1 MNRRSNKILRELVLG
16 CRQNIA
22 DLVEKYEVQERSIRA
37 DLRELNDA
45 LLKYN
50 LPVIQ
55 MSSEGELYLED
66 KTHIDVHAYER
77 FICEHTFYTYNLSK
91 NERAAVLVMIL
102 LNAKGYITVEQLKE
116 TIGVSRTTL
125 LRDLPEIKKWF
136 EENKME
142 LVSQAH
148 RGYIVNVP
156 ELETRKGILKLLEVN
171 GDDNEYETGYSLG
184 AFWSLMIRQMD
195 HMNIY
200 NDIKQLIIQ
209 EEEETQTFLSD
220 YSFFEAVMELTLAV
234 NRIDNNQVLPAYYE
248 ENWKNLKISSK
259 YEFSSNLFANIE
271 KLYNLS
277 VPESEVLYYTECL
290 KGKSYL
296 KDSRSNKA
304 NALDI
309 RLLIAE
315 TLYHISSCFGID
327 FYLDFS
333 LYDLLV
339 AHMRSAVF
347 RLQAGESLKNPLKES
362 LLHEYPEIFQIIREN
377 VGSLEDYIGKEFSE
391 DEMSF
396 MVLYFA
402 SVLEKEKAESS
413 KSSKVK
419 VALVCETGRGTAQF
433 MLAKLHTLDEMIDIV
448 SVSSVHNTKE
458 IKNSGAQ
465 MIVSTIQLES
475 DLPCVVVRSAMLN
488 TDDLLDIQRQVFKL
502 IEDDNDKELPDVDLD
517 VVNPVETDIQ
527 GAFYNLLSEDRV
539 MVDYEADDWEDA
551 IRQSGRLLRDSGAVT
566 DAYVEAMVDNV
577 KENGPYIVIWPG
589 TALPHADCLEG
600 VKKEAASLLRLKAP
614 VEFHH
619 ESNDPV
625 RYLIGIS
632 IQSAE
637 SINSALYD
645 VMMIFGNEKIKHM
658 LDRMSNEKELLNAIN
673 SLKTV
678 NK

>member
-1 MNRRSNKILRELVLG
+1 MNRRSNKILRELILG
-16 CRQNIA
+16 SRQNVTE
-22 DLVEKYEVQERSIRA
+22 LVEKYKVQERSIRA
-37 DLRELNDA
+37 DIKELNDT
-45 LLKYN
+45 LIEYD

-55 MSSEGELYLED
+55 IGSDGEVFFD
-66 KTHIDVHAYER
+66 TDVRVDVHAFEK
-77 FICEHTFYTYNLSK
+77 FICEHTFYTYFLSK

-102 LNAKGYITVEQLKE
+102 LNAKGYVTVEQLKE

-142 LVSQAH
+142 LISQVH

-156 ELETRKGILKLLEVN
+156 ELDVRKGILKLLEVN

-184 AFWSLMIRQMD
+184 AFWCLMVRQMD
-195 HMNIY
+195 RMGIY

-209 EEEETQTFLSD
+209 EEEESQTFLSD
-220 YSFFEAVMELTLAV
+220 YSFFEAVRELTLAV
-234 NRIDNNQVLPAYYE
+234 NRIHNNQIIPAYYE
-248 ENWKNLKISSK
+248 ENWKNLRRSSK
-259 YEFSSNLFANIE
+259 YEFSSNLFAVIE
-271 KLYNLS
+271 KRYSLEI
-277 VPESEVLYYTECL
+277 PESEILYYAECL

-296 KDSRSNKA
+296 KDSKSNKA

-315 TLYHISSCFGID
+315 TLYHISNCFGID

-347 RLQAGESLKNPLKES
+347 RLQSGEMLKNPLKES
-362 LLHEYPEIFQIIREN
+362 LLQEYPEIFAIIREN
-377 VGSLEDYIGKEFSE
+377 VGSLEEYIGKEFSE

-413 KSSKVK
+413 KNSKIK

-458 IKNSGAQ
+458 IQNSGAQ
-465 MIVSTIQLES
+465 MIVSTIPLES
-475 DLPCVVVRSAMLN
+475 ELPCVVVRSAILN
-488 TDDLLDIQRQVFKL
+488 TDDLLDVQRKVFEL
-502 IEDDNDKELPDVDLD
+502 IEDDGDKEIPEMQLD
-517 VVNPVETDIQ
+517 VINPVESDIQ
-527 GAFYNLLSEDRV
+527 GAFYNLLSQDRV

-551 IRQSGRLLRDSGAVT
+551 VRQSGILLRDSGAVT
-566 DAYVEAMVDNV
+566 DAYVDAMVENI
-577 KENGPYIVIWPG
+577 KENGPYVVIWPG
-589 TALPHADCLEG
+589 TALPHADAEEG
-600 VKKEAASLLRLKAP
+600 VIYEAASLMRLKKP
-614 VEFHH
+614 VDFHH
-619 ESNDPV
+619 EMNDPV
-625 RYLIGIS
+625 KYVIGMS
-632 IQSAE
+632 VKSAE
-637 SINSALYD
+637 SVNQAIYD
-645 VMMIFGNEKIKHM
+645 LMMIFGNERIRQI
-658 LDRMSNEKELLNAIN
+658 LDKAVDKASIMEALDGLTTAK
-673 SLKTV
+673 
-678 NK
+678 

>member
-1 MNRRSNKILRELVLG
+1 MNRRSNKILRELILG
-16 CRQNIA
+16 SRQNVTE
-22 DLVEKYEVQERSIRA
+22 LVEKYKVQERSIRA
-37 DLRELNDA
+37 DIKELNDT
-45 LLKYN
+45 LIEYD

-55 MSSEGELYLED
+55 IGSDGEVFFD
-66 KTHIDVHAYER
+66 TDVRVDVHAFEK
-77 FICEHTFYTYNLSK
+77 FICEHTFYTYFLSK

-102 LNAKGYITVEQLKE
+102 LNAKGYVTVEQLKE

-142 LVSQAH
+142 LISQVH

-156 ELETRKGILKLLEVN
+156 ELDVRKGILKLLEVN

-184 AFWSLMIRQMD
+184 AFWCLMVRQMD
-195 HMNIY
+195 RMNIY

-209 EEEETQTFLSD
+209 EEEEEQTFLSD
-220 YSFFEAVMELTLAV
+220 YSFFEAVRELTLAV
-234 NRIDNNQVLPAYYE
+234 NRIHNNQIIPAYYE
-248 ENWKNLKISSK
+248 ENWKNLRRSSK
-259 YEFSSNLFANIE
+259 YEFSSNLFAVIE
-271 KLYNLS
+271 KRYSLEI
-277 VPESEVLYYTECL
+277 PESEILYYAECL

-296 KDSRSNKA
+296 KDSKSNKA

-315 TLYHISSCFGID
+315 TLYHISNCFGID

-347 RLQAGESLKNPLKES
+347 RLQSGEMLKNPLKES
-362 LLHEYPEIFQIIREN
+362 LLQEYPEIFAIIREN
-377 VGSLEDYIGKEFSE
+377 VGSLEEYIGKEFSE

-413 KSSKVK
+413 KNSKIK

-458 IKNSGAQ
+458 IQNSGAQ
-465 MIVSTIQLES
+465 MIVSTIPLES
-475 DLPCVVVRSAMLN
+475 ELPCVVVRSAILN
-488 TDDLLDIQRQVFKL
+488 TDDLLDVQRKVFEL
-502 IEDDNDKELPDVDLD
+502 IEDDGDKEIPEMQLD
-517 VVNPVETDIQ
+517 VINPVESDIQ
-527 GAFYNLLSEDRV
+527 GAFYNLLSQDRV

-551 IRQSGRLLRDSGAVT
+551 VRQSGILLRDSGAVT
-566 DAYVEAMVDNV
+566 DAYVDAMVENI
-577 KENGPYIVIWPG
+577 KENGPYVVIWPG
-589 TALPHADCLEG
+589 TALPHADAEEG
-600 VKKEAASLLRLKAP
+600 VIYEAASLMRLKKP
-614 VEFHH
+614 VDFHH
-619 ESNDPV
+619 EMNDPV
-625 RYLIGIS
+625 KYVIGMS
-632 IQSAE
+632 VKSAE
-637 SINSALYD
+637 SVNQAIYD
-645 VMMIFGNEKIKHM
+645 LMMIFGNERIRQI
-658 LDRMSNEKELLNAIN
+658 LDKAVDKASIMEALDGLTTAK
-673 SLKTV
+673 
-678 NK
+678 

>member
-1 MNRRSNKILRELVLG
+1 MNRRSNKILRELILG
-16 CRQNIA
+16 SRQNVTE
-22 DLVEKYEVQERSIRA
+22 LVEKYKVQERSIRA
-37 DLRELNDA
+37 DIKELNDA
-45 LLKYN
+45 LIEYD

-55 MSSEGELYLED
+55 IGSDGEVFFD
-66 KTHIDVHAYER
+66 TDVRVDVHAFEK
-77 FICEHTFYTYNLSK
+77 FICEHTFYTYFLSK

-102 LNAKGYITVEQLKE
+102 LNAKGYVTVEQLKE

-142 LVSQAH
+142 LISQVH

-156 ELETRKGILKLLEVN
+156 ELDVRKGILKLLEVN

-184 AFWSLMIRQMD
+184 AFWCLMVRQMD
-195 HMNIY
+195 RMNIY

-209 EEEETQTFLSD
+209 EEEEEQTFLSD
-220 YSFFEAVMELTLAV
+220 YSFFEAVRELTLAV
-234 NRIDNNQVLPAYYE
+234 NRIHNNQIIPAYYE
-248 ENWKNLKISSK
+248 ENWKNLRRSSK
-259 YEFSSNLFANIE
+259 YEFSSNLFAVIE
-271 KLYNLS
+271 KRYSLEI
-277 VPESEVLYYTECL
+277 PESEILYYAECL

-296 KDSRSNKA
+296 KDSKSNKA

-315 TLYHISSCFGID
+315 TLYHISNCFGID

-347 RLQAGESLKNPLKES
+347 RLQSGEMLKNPLKES
-362 LLHEYPEIFQIIREN
+362 LLQEYPEIFAIIREN
-377 VGSLEDYIGKEFSE
+377 VGSLEEYIGKEFSE

-413 KSSKVK
+413 KNSKIK

-458 IKNSGAQ
+458 IQNSGAQ
-465 MIVSTIQLES
+465 MIVSTIPLES
-475 DLPCVVVRSAMLN
+475 ELPCVVVRSAILN
-488 TDDLLDIQRQVFKL
+488 TDDLLDVQRKVFEL
-502 IEDDNDKELPDVDLD
+502 IEDDGDKEIPEMQLD
-517 VVNPVETDIQ
+517 VINPVESDIQ
-527 GAFYNLLSEDRV
+527 GAFYNLLSQDRV

-551 IRQSGRLLRDSGAVT
+551 VRQSGILLRDSGAVT
-566 DAYVEAMVDNV
+566 DAYVDAMVENI
-577 KENGPYIVIWPG
+577 KENGPYVVICPE
-589 TALPHADCLEG
+589 TALPHANVEEG
-600 VKKEAASLLRLKAP
+600 VIFEAASLVRLKNP

-625 RYLIGIS
+625 RYVIGMS
-632 IQSAE
+632 VKSAE
-637 SINSALYD
+637 SVNQAIYD
-645 VMMIFGNEKIKHM
+645 LMMIFGNKKIRRR
-658 LDRMSNEKELLNAIN
+658 LDNVSDKESILNVICK
-673 SLKTV
+673 LKM
-678 NK
+678 NQE

>member
-1 MNRRSNKILRELVLG
+1 MNRRSNKILRELILG
-16 CRQNIA
+16 SRQNVTE
-22 DLVEKYEVQERSIRA
+22 LVEKYKVQERSIRA
-37 DLRELNDA
+37 DIRELNDS
-45 LLKYN
+45 LIEYD

-55 MSSEGELYLED
+55 IGSDGEVFFD
-66 KTHIDVHAYER
+66 TDVRVDVHAFEK
-77 FICEHTFYTYNLSK
+77 FICEHTFYTYFLSK

-102 LNAKGYITVEQLKE
+102 LNAKGYVTVEQLKE

-142 LVSQAH
+142 LISQVH

-156 ELETRKGILKLLEVN
+156 ELDVRKGILKLLEVN

-184 AFWSLMIRQMD
+184 AFWCLMVRQMD
-195 HMNIY
+195 RMGIY

-209 EEEETQTFLSD
+209 EEEESQTFLSD
-220 YSFFEAVMELTLAV
+220 YSFFEAVRELTLAV
-234 NRIDNNQVLPAYYE
+234 NRIHNNQIIPAYYE
-248 ENWKNLKISSK
+248 ENWKNLRRSSK
-259 YEFSSNLFANIE
+259 YEFSSNLFGVIE
-271 KLYNLS
+271 KRYGLE
-277 VPESEVLYYTECL
+277 VPESEILYYAECL

-296 KDSRSNKA
+296 KDSKSNKA

-315 TLYHISSCFGID
+315 TLYHISNCFGID

-347 RLQAGESLKNPLKES
+347 RLQSGEMLKNPLKES
-362 LLHEYPEIFQIIREN
+362 LLQEYPEIFAIIREN
-377 VGSLEDYIGKEFSE
+377 VGSLEEYIGKVFSE

-413 KSSKVK
+413 KNSKIK

-458 IKNSGAQ
+458 IQNSGAQ
-465 MIVSTIQLES
+465 MIVSTIPLES
-475 DLPCVVVRSAMLN
+475 ELPCVVVRSAILN
-488 TDDLLDIQRQVFKL
+488 TDDLLDVQRKVFEL
-502 IEDDNDKELPDVDLD
+502 IEDDGDKEIPEMQLD
-517 VVNPVETDIQ
+517 VINPVESDIQ
-527 GAFYNLLSEDRV
+527 GAFYNLLSQDRV

-551 IRQSGRLLRDSGAVT
+551 VRQSGILLRDSGAVT
-566 DAYVEAMVDNV
+566 DAYVDAMVCCNMAG
-577 KENGPYIVIWPG
+577 NSTSACGLPG
-589 TALPHADCLEG
+589 G
-600 VKKEAASLLRLKAP
+600 S
-614 VEFHH
+614 
-619 ESNDPV
+619 
-625 RYLIGIS
+625 
-632 IQSAE
+632 
-637 SINSALYD
+637 
-645 VMMIFGNEKIKHM
+645 
-658 LDRMSNEKELLNAIN
+658 
-673 SLKTV
+673 
-678 NK
+678 

>member
-1 MNRRSNKILRELVLG
+1 MNRRSNKILRELILG
-16 CRQNIA
+16 SRQNVTE
-22 DLVEKYEVQERSIRA
+22 LVEKYKVQERSIRA
-37 DLRELNDA
+37 DIRELNDA
-45 LLKYN
+45 LIEYD

-55 MSSEGELYLED
+55 IESDGEVFFD
-66 KTHIDVHAYER
+66 TDVRVDVHAFEK
-77 FICEHTFYTYNLSK
+77 FICEHTFYTYFLSK

-102 LNAKGYITVEQLKE
+102 LNAKGYVTVEQLKE

-142 LVSQAH
+142 LISQVH

-156 ELETRKGILKLLEVN
+156 ELDARKGILKLLEVN

-184 AFWSLMIRQMD
+184 AFWCLMVRQMD
-195 HMNIY
+195 RMNIY

-209 EEEETQTFLSD
+209 EEEEEQTFLSD
-220 YSFFEAVMELTLAV
+220 YSFFEAVRELTLAV
-234 NRIDNNQVLPAYYE
+234 NRIHNNQIIPAYYE
-248 ENWKNLKISSK
+248 ENWKNLRRSSK
-259 YEFSSNLFANIE
+259 YEFSSNLFEVIE
-271 KLYNLS
+271 KRYGLE
-277 VPESEVLYYTECL
+277 VPESEILYYAECL

-296 KDSRSNKA
+296 KDSKSNKA

-315 TLYHISSCFGID
+315 TLYHISNCFGID

-347 RLQAGESLKNPLKES
+347 RLQSGEMLKNPLKES
-362 LLHEYPEIFQIIREN
+362 LLQEYPEIFAIIREN
-377 VGSLEDYIGKEFSE
+377 VGSLEEYIGKEFSE

-413 KSSKVK
+413 KNSKIK

-458 IKNSGAQ
+458 IQNSGAQ
-465 MIVSTIQLES
+465 MIVSTIPLES
-475 DLPCVVVRSAMLN
+475 QLPCVVVRSAILN
-488 TDDLLDIQRQVFKL
+488 TDDLLDVQRKVFEL
-502 IEDDNDKELPDVDLD
+502 IEADGDKEIPEMQLD
-517 VVNPVETDIQ
+517 VINPVESDIQ
-527 GAFYNLLSEDRV
+527 GAFYNLLSQDRV

-551 IRQSGRLLRDSGAVT
+551 VRQSGILLRDSGAVT
-566 DAYVEAMVDNV
+566 DAYVDAMVENI
-577 KENGPYIVIWPG
+577 KENGPYVVIWPG
-589 TALPHADCLEG
+589 TALPHADCQDG
-600 VKKEAASLLRLKAP
+600 V
-614 VEFHH
+614 
-619 ESNDPV
+619 
-625 RYLIGIS
+625 
-632 IQSAE
+632 
-637 SINSALYD
+637 
-645 VMMIFGNEKIKHM
+645 
-658 LDRMSNEKELLNAIN
+658 
-673 SLKTV
+673 
-678 NK
+678 

>member
-1 MNRRSNKILRELVLG
+1 MNRRSNKILRELILG
-16 CRQNIA
+16 SRQNVTE
-22 DLVEKYEVQERSIRA
+22 LVEKYKVQERSIRA
-37 DLRELNDA
+37 DIKELNDT
-45 LLKYN
+45 LIEYD

-55 MSSEGELYLED
+55 IGSDGEVFFD
-66 KTHIDVHAYER
+66 TDVRVDVHAFEK
-77 FICEHTFYTYNLSK
+77 FICEHTFYTYFLSK

-102 LNAKGYITVEQLKE
+102 LNAKGYVTVEQLKE

-142 LVSQAH
+142 LISQVH

-156 ELETRKGILKLLEVN
+156 ELDVRKGILKLLEVN

-184 AFWSLMIRQMD
+184 AFWCLMVRQMD
-195 HMNIY
+195 RMGIY

-209 EEEETQTFLSD
+209 EEEESQTFLSD
-220 YSFFEAVMELTLAV
+220 YSFFEAVRELTLAV
-234 NRIDNNQVLPAYYE
+234 NRIHNNQIIPAYYE
-248 ENWKNLKISSK
+248 ENWKNLRRSSK
-259 YEFSSNLFANIE
+259 YEFSSNLFAVIE
-271 KLYNLS
+271 KRYSLEI
-277 VPESEVLYYTECL
+277 PESEILYYAECL

-296 KDSRSNKA
+296 KDSKSNKA

-315 TLYHISSCFGID
+315 TLYHISNCFGID

-347 RLQAGESLKNPLKES
+347 RLQSGEMLKNPLKES
-362 LLHEYPEIFQIIREN
+362 LLQEYPEIFAIIREN
-377 VGSLEDYIGKEFSE
+377 VGSLEEYIGKEFSE

-413 KSSKVK
+413 KNSKIK

-458 IKNSGAQ
+458 IQNSGAQ
-465 MIVSTIQLES
+465 MIVSTIPLES
-475 DLPCVVVRSAMLN
+475 ELPCVVVRSAILN
-488 TDDLLDIQRQVFKL
+488 TDDLLDVQRKVFEL
-502 IEDDNDKELPDVDLD
+502 IEDDGDKEIPEMQLD
-517 VVNPVETDIQ
+517 VINPVESDIQ
-527 GAFYNLLSEDRV
+527 GAFYNLLSQDRV

-551 IRQSGRLLRDSGAVT
+551 VRQSGILLRDSGAVT
-566 DAYVEAMVDNV
+566 DAYVDAMVENI
-577 KENGPYIVIWPG
+577 KETITRGAMAFTFTPF
-589 TALPHADCLEG
+589 LPNSFDT
-600 VKKEAASLLRLKAP
+600 VRIRPSLLRICLI
-614 VEFHH
+614 
-619 ESNDPV
+619 
-625 RYLIGIS
+625 RYIRQKS
-632 IQSAE
+632 QRS
-637 SINSALYD
+637 S
-645 VMMIFGNEKIKHM
+645 
-658 LDRMSNEKELLNAIN
+658 
-673 SLKTV
+673 
-678 NK
+678 

>member
-1 MNRRSNKILRELVLG
+1 MNRRSNKILRELILG
-16 CRQNIA
+16 SRQNVTE
-22 DLVEKYEVQERSIRA
+22 LVEKYKVQERSIRA
-37 DLRELNDA
+37 DIRELNDA
-45 LLKYN
+45 LIEYD

-55 MSSEGELYLED
+55 IGSDGEVFFD
-66 KTHIDVHAYER
+66 TDVRVDVHAFEK
-77 FICEHTFYTYNLSK
+77 FICEHTFYTYFLSK

-102 LNAKGYITVEQLKE
+102 LNAKGYVTVEQLKE

-142 LVSQAH
+142 LVSQVH

-156 ELETRKGILKLLEVN
+156 ELDARKGILKLLEVN

-184 AFWSLMIRQMD
+184 AFWCLMVRQMD
-195 HMNIY
+195 RMNIY

-209 EEEETQTFLSD
+209 EEEEEQTFLSD
-220 YSFFEAVMELTLAV
+220 YSFFEAVRELTLAV
-234 NRIDNNQVLPAYYE
+234 NRIHNNQIIPAYYE
-248 ENWKNLKISSK
+248 ENWKNLRRSSK
-259 YEFSSNLFANIE
+259 YEFSSNLFEVIE
-271 KLYNLS
+271 KRYGLE
-277 VPESEVLYYTECL
+277 VPESEILYYAECL

-296 KDSRSNKA
+296 KDSKSNKA

-315 TLYHISSCFGID
+315 TLYHISNCFGID

-347 RLQAGESLKNPLKES
+347 RLQSGEMLKNPLKES
-362 LLHEYPEIFQIIREN
+362 LLQEYPEIFAIIREN
-377 VGSLEDYIGKEFSE
+377 VGSLEEYIGKEFSE

-413 KSSKVK
+413 KNSRIK

-458 IKNSGAQ
+458 IQNSGAQ
-465 MIVSTIQLES
+465 MIVSTIPLES
-475 DLPCVVVRSAMLN
+475 ELPCVVVRSAILN
-488 TDDLLDIQRQVFKL
+488 TDDLLDVQRKVFEL
-502 IEDDNDKELPDVDLD
+502 IEDDGDKEIPEMQLD
-517 VVNPVETDIQ
+517 VINPVESDIQ
-527 GAFYNLLSEDRV
+527 GAFYNLLSQDRV

-551 IRQSGRLLRDSGAVT
+551 VRQSGILLRDSGAVT
-566 DAYVEAMVDNV
+566 DD
-577 KENGPYIVIWPG
+577 
-589 TALPHADCLEG
+589 
-600 VKKEAASLLRLKAP
+600 
-614 VEFHH
+614 F
-619 ESNDPV
+619 
-625 RYLIGIS
+625 
-632 IQSAE
+632 AE
-637 SINSALYD
+637 HYRIC
-645 VMMIFGNEKIKHM
+645 
-658 LDRMSNEKELLNAIN
+658 DRRTIERHYWSKQKYSVTRHIRIKEL
-673 SLKTV
+673 V
-678 NK
+678 

>member
-1 MNRRSNKILRELVLG
+1 MNRRSNKILRELILG
-16 CRQNIA
+16 SRQNVTE
-22 DLVEKYEVQERSIRA
+22 LVEKYKVQERSIRA
-37 DLRELNDA
+37 DIKELNDT
-45 LLKYN
+45 LIEYD

-55 MSSEGELYLED
+55 IGSDGEVFFD
-66 KTHIDVHAYER
+66 TDVRVDVHAFEK
-77 FICEHTFYTYNLSK
+77 FICEHTFYTYFLSK

-102 LNAKGYITVEQLKE
+102 LNAKGYVTVEQLKE

-142 LVSQAH
+142 LISQVH

-156 ELETRKGILKLLEVN
+156 ELDVRKGILKLLEVN

-184 AFWSLMIRQMD
+184 AFWCLMVRQMD
-195 HMNIY
+195 RMGIY

-209 EEEETQTFLSD
+209 EEEESQTFLSD
-220 YSFFEAVMELTLAV
+220 YSFFEAVRELTLAV
-234 NRIDNNQVLPAYYE
+234 NRIHNNQIIPAYYE
-248 ENWKNLKISSK
+248 ENWKNLRRSSK
-259 YEFSSNLFANIE
+259 YEFSSNLFAVIE
-271 KLYNLS
+271 KRYSLEI
-277 VPESEVLYYTECL
+277 PESEILYYAECL

-296 KDSRSNKA
+296 KDSKSNKA

-315 TLYHISSCFGID
+315 TLYHISNCFGID

-347 RLQAGESLKNPLKES
+347 RLQSGEMLKNPLKES
-362 LLHEYPEIFQIIREN
+362 LLQEYPEIFAIIREN
-377 VGSLEDYIGKEFSE
+377 VGSLEEYIGKEFSE

-413 KSSKVK
+413 KNSKIK

-458 IKNSGAQ
+458 IQNSGAQ
-465 MIVSTIQLES
+465 MIVSTIPLES
-475 DLPCVVVRSAMLN
+475 ELPCVVVRSAILN
-488 TDDLLDIQRQVFKL
+488 TDDLLDVQRKVFEL
-502 IEDDNDKELPDVDLD
+502 IEDDGDKEIPEMQLD
-517 VVNPVETDIQ
+517 VINPVEFDIQ
-527 GAFYNLLSEDRV
+527 GAFYNLLSQDRV

-551 IRQSGRLLRDSGAVT
+551 VRQSGILLRDSGAVT
-566 DAYVEAMVDNV
+566 DAYVDAMVENI
-577 KENGPYIVIWPG
+577 KENGPYVVIWPG
-589 TALPHADCLEG
+589 TALPH
-600 VKKEAASLLRLKAP
+600 
-614 VEFHH
+614 
-619 ESNDPV
+619 
-625 RYLIGIS
+625 GIAYS
-632 IQSAE
+632 
-637 SINSALYD
+637 
-645 VMMIFGNEKIKHM
+645 MI
-658 LDRMSNEKELLNAIN
+658 L
-673 SLKTV
+673 
-678 NK
+678 

>member
-1 MNRRSNKILRELVLG
+1 MNRRSNKILRELILG
-16 CRQNIA
+16 SRQNVTE
-22 DLVEKYEVQERSIRA
+22 LVEKYKVQERSIRA
-37 DLRELNDA
+37 DIKELNDA
-45 LLKYN
+45 LIEYD

-55 MSSEGELYLED
+55 IGSDGEVFFD
-66 KTHIDVHAYER
+66 TDVRVDVHAFEK
-77 FICEHTFYTYNLSK
+77 FICEHTFYTYFLSK

-102 LNAKGYITVEQLKE
+102 LNAKGYVTVEQLKE

-142 LVSQAH
+142 LISQVH

-156 ELETRKGILKLLEVN
+156 ELDVRKGILKLLEVN

-184 AFWSLMIRQMD
+184 AFWCLMVRQMD
-195 HMNIY
+195 RMGIY

-209 EEEETQTFLSD
+209 EEEESQTFLSD
-220 YSFFEAVMELTLAV
+220 YSFFEAVRELTLAV
-234 NRIDNNQVLPAYYE
+234 NRIHNNQIIPAYYE
-248 ENWKNLKISSK
+248 ENWKNLRRSSK
-259 YEFSSNLFANIE
+259 YEFSSNLFAVIE
-271 KLYNLS
+271 KRYSLEI
-277 VPESEVLYYTECL
+277 PESEILYYAECL

-296 KDSRSNKA
+296 KDSKSNKA

-315 TLYHISSCFGID
+315 TLYHISNCFGID

-347 RLQAGESLKNPLKES
+347 RLQSGEMLKNPLKES
-362 LLHEYPEIFQIIREN
+362 LLQEYPEIFAIIREN
-377 VGSLEDYIGKEFSE
+377 VGSLEEYIGKEFSE

-413 KSSKVK
+413 KNSKIK

-458 IKNSGAQ
+458 IQNSGAQ
-465 MIVSTIQLES
+465 MIVSTIPLES
-475 DLPCVVVRSAMLN
+475 ELPCVVVRSAILN
-488 TDDLLDIQRQVFKL
+488 TDDLLDVQRKVFEL
-502 IEDDNDKELPDVDLD
+502 IEDDGDKEIPEMQLD
-517 VVNPVETDIQ
+517 VINPVESDIQ
-527 GAFYNLLSEDRV
+527 GAFYNLLSQDRV

-551 IRQSGRLLRDSGAVT
+551 VNHAGELLYKDGAVEER
-566 DAYVEAMVDNV
+566 YIQAMIQ
-577 KENGPYIVIWPG
+577 KIETYGPYIVICPG
-589 TALPHADCLEG
+589 TALPHADAEEG
-600 VKKEAASLLRLKAP
+600 VIYEAASLMRLKKP
-614 VEFHH
+614 IDFHH
-619 ESNDPV
+619 EMNDPV
-625 RYLIGIS
+625 KYVIGMS
-632 IQSAE
+632 VKSAE
-637 SINSALYD
+637 SVNQAIYD
-645 VMMIFGNEKIKHM
+645 LMMIFGNERIRKI
-658 LDRMSNEKELLNAIN
+658 LDKAVD
-673 SLKTV
+673 KTSIMEALDGLTTV
-678 NK
+678 K

>member
-1 MNRRSNKILRELVLG
+1 MNRRSNKILRELILG
-16 CRQNIA
+16 SRQNVTE
-22 DLVEKYEVQERSIRA
+22 LVEKYKVQERSIRA
-37 DLRELNDA
+37 DIKELNDA
-45 LLKYN
+45 LIEYD

-55 MSSEGELYLED
+55 IGSDGEVFFD
-66 KTHIDVHAYER
+66 TDVRVDVHAFEK
-77 FICEHTFYTYNLSK
+77 FICEHTFYTYFLSK

-102 LNAKGYITVEQLKE
+102 LNAKGYVTVEQLKE

-142 LVSQAH
+142 LISQVH

-156 ELETRKGILKLLEVN
+156 ELDVRKGILKLLEVN

-184 AFWSLMIRQMD
+184 AFWCLMVRQMD
-195 HMNIY
+195 RMGIY

-209 EEEETQTFLSD
+209 EEEESQTFLSD
-220 YSFFEAVMELTLAV
+220 YSFFEAVRELTLAV
-234 NRIDNNQVLPAYYE
+234 NRIHNNQIIPAYYE
-248 ENWKNLKISSK
+248 ENWKNLRRSSK
-259 YEFSSNLFANIE
+259 YEFSSNLFAVIE
-271 KLYNLS
+271 KRYSLEI
-277 VPESEVLYYTECL
+277 PESEILYYAECL

-296 KDSRSNKA
+296 KDSKSNKA

-315 TLYHISSCFGID
+315 TLYHISNCFGID

-347 RLQAGESLKNPLKES
+347 RLQSGEMLKNPLKES
-362 LLHEYPEIFQIIREN
+362 LLQEYPEIFAIIREN
-377 VGSLEDYIGKEFSE
+377 VGSLEEYIGKEFSE

-413 KSSKVK
+413 KNSKIK

-458 IKNSGAQ
+458 IQNSGAQ
-465 MIVSTIQLES
+465 MIVSTIPLES
-475 DLPCVVVRSAMLN
+475 ELPCVVVRSAILN
-488 TDDLLDIQRQVFKL
+488 TDDLLDVQRKVFEL
-502 IEDDNDKELPDVDLD
+502 IEDDGDKEIPEMQLD
-517 VVNPVETDIQ
+517 VINPVESDIQ
-527 GAFYNLLSEDRV
+527 GAFYNLLSQDRV

-551 IRQSGRLLRDSGAVT
+551 VRQSGILLRDSGAVT
-566 DAYVEAMVDNV
+566 DAYVDAMVENI
-577 KENGPYIVIWPG
+577 KENGPYVVICPG
-589 TALPHADCLEG
+589 TALPHADAEEG
-600 VKKEAASLLRLKAP
+600 VIYEAASLMRLKKP
-614 VEFHH
+614 VDFHH
-619 ESNDPV
+619 EMNDPV
-625 RYLIGIS
+625 KYVIGMS
-632 IQSAE
+632 VKSAE
-637 SINSALYD
+637 SVNQAIYD
-645 VMMIFGNEKIKHM
+645 LMMIFGNERIRQI
-658 LDRMSNEKELLNAIN
+658 LDKAVDKASIMEALDGLTTAK
-673 SLKTV
+673 
-678 NK
+678 